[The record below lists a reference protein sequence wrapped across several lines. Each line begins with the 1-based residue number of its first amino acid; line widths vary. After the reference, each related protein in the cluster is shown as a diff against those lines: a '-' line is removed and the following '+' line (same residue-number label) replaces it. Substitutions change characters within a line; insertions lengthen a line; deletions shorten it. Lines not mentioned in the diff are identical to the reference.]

1 MYLSGF
7 QKALRGRR
15 LNKDKCVFV
24 SLCTNKSI
32 LLLLLL
38 LQFDKC
44 AAASEKRVKGD

>member
-7 QKALRGRR
+7 QKALRASR

-32 LLLLLL
+32 ILSLL

-44 AAASEKRVKGD
+44 AEASEKRVKGD

>member
-15 LNKDKCVFV
+15 LNKDKCVSV

-38 LQFDKC
+38 FFDKC
-44 AAASEKRVKGD
+44 AGASEKRVKGD